1 MLELGQEL
9 PEVLTHIQSGSLESS
24 KNQEKIQATSNVT
37 EAPTPNPGYTNQP
50 TTDHAPTTTELRS
63 YEVVGD
69 GYTLEQK
76 VSDVSSTLPASRRLF
91 VLRFFQTRN
100 KIFTGDVRVM

>member
-9 PEVLTHIQSGSLESS
+9 PEVLTHSQSDSLESS

-37 EAPTPNPGYTNQP
+37 EAPTPNPADTDQP
-50 TTDHAPTTTELRS
+50 TTDRAPIITELRS

-69 GYTLEQK
+69 GNTLEQR
-76 VSDVSSTLPASRRLF
+76 VSDVSSTLPACRRLF
-91 VLRFFQTRN
+91 MLRPFQTRN
-100 KIFTGDVRVM
+100 EISTGDVRVM